1 MILSYWAFGESRDS
15 LESIEEWSNLS
26 IDFGAIT
33 ALCVVGLSQLATLK
47 TSIGD
52 SGKSHPML
60 VSKFSGVLFGTQS
73 RTAWLHRACHVFWQK
88 TALVQ

>member
-15 LESIEEWSNLS
+15 LESIEDSPNLS
-26 IDFGAIT
+26 I
-33 ALCVVGLSQLATLK
+33 LGLSQLSSLK

-88 TALVQ
+88 TALMQ